1 MSVLLCPFSRVVSTR
16 VHSSPL
22 LPQLP
27 KIRAD
32 MAHVRDHRSLNIH
45 GSRTGLQV
53 AINIINIVS
62 LPGDL
67 VSQVYQQYKH
77 VRDGADKGAV
87 DRVSSPGRENVS
99 VLGSQ
104 VRLHTRSR

>member
-1 MSVLLCPFSRVVSTR
+1 MRRNQGDISAALIVLESRLDEGTF
-16 VHSSPL
+16 
-22 LPQLP
+22 LP
-27 KIRAD
+27 IVA
-32 MAHVRDHRSLNIH
+32 AVAC
-45 GSRTGLQV
+45 LQV
-53 AINIINIVS
+53 AINVLIIVS

-67 VSQVYQQYKH
+67 VSQVSQQYKH
-77 VRDGADKGAV
+77 VRDGADEGAV